1 MTPPSPRPGERVV
14 VRRLLLSG
22 LASDVIGTLVSDG
35 EPLVVERDGER
46 ITVPRSDVVAY
57 KRVPPKP
64 VRASEIR
71 SLDLAR
77 ARSWWSVEREW
88 IDGWLCRAAPG
99 LAGNRASCA
108 APLHPDA
115 SLEHLDGVRAWY
127 ADRDLPLQLTLSDRL
142 LRGARD
148 LSPVVQPTGVL
159 VAPSGGP
166 EPDGSV
172 VIEDD
177 PSAAWL
183 ARTGTDATLVTS
195 VDGRARFAAVPGP
208 DGAPIAAGRLT
219 LTADAAGTVWGGLG
233 SMAVA
238 PEYRRRGL
246 ASRLV
251 DALRAEAGREG
262 ADRMFLEVTH
272 ANTGA
277 QALYRSLGFTLHH
290 GYHYWTAP

>member
-1 MTPPSPRPGERVV
+1 MTPPPPRPGDRVV
-14 VRRLLLSG
+14 VRRLLPSG
-22 LASDVIGTLVSDG
+22 QASDVIGTLVSDG
-35 EPLVVERDGER
+35 EPLVVEREGQR
-46 ITVPRSDVVAY
+46 ITVPRADIVAY
-57 KRVPPKP
+57 KGVPPKP

-99 LAGNRASCA
+99 IAGNRASCA

-115 SLEHLDGVRAWY
+115 SLERLDGVRAWY
-127 ADRDLPLQLTLSDRL
+127 AVRGLPVHLTLSDRL
-142 LRGARD
+142 LRGARER
-148 LSPVVQPTGVL
+148 SPVLQPTDVL
-159 VAPSGGP
+159 VAPAGGP
-166 EPDGSV
+166 EPDGTV
-172 VIEDD
+172 DIVDV

-183 ARTGTDATLVTS
+183 ARTGTDAALVTS
-195 VDGRARFAAVPGP
+195 VVGRARFAAVPGP

-251 DALRAEAGREG
+251 HALRSEAGRAG
-262 ADRMFLEVTH
+262 ADRVFLEVTH
-272 ANTGA
+272 ENAGA
-277 QALYRSLGFTLHH
+277 QALYRGLGFSPHH
-290 GYHYWTAP
+290 SYHYWTAP

>member
-1 MTPPSPRPGERVV
+1 MTPPPPRPGDRVV
-14 VRRLLLSG
+14 VRRLLPSG
-22 LASDVIGTLVSDG
+22 QASDVIGTLVSDG
-35 EPLVVERDGER
+35 EPLVVERDGDR
-46 ITVPRSDVVAY
+46 IMVPRANIVAY

-99 LAGNRASCA
+99 IAGNRASCA

-115 SLEHLDGVRAWY
+115 SLEHLAGVRAWY
-127 ADRDLPLQLTLSDRL
+127 AARDLPVHLTLSDRL

-148 LSPVVQPTGVL
+148 LSPVVQPTDVL

-166 EPDGSV
+166 APDGTVEFS
-172 VIEDD
+172 DD

-183 ARTGTDATLVTS
+183 RITGTAEALVTS
-195 VDGRARFAAVPGP
+195 IDGRARFASVPGP
-208 DGAPIAAGRLT
+208 DGAPIAAGRLAI
-219 LTADAAGTVWGGLG
+219 TADAAGNAWGGLG

-238 PEYRRRGL
+238 PEYRRQGL

-251 DALRAEAGREG
+251 RALRAEARREG
-262 ADRMFLEVTH
+262 ADRVFLEVTH
-272 ANTGA
+272 ENAGA
-277 QALYRSLGFTLHH
+277 QALYRSLGFTPHH